1 MTGPGSSGE
10 QRAQERFGTS
20 SRAAAFHA
28 NQMLNHLNQPM
39 QQFIARMEMV
49 FIATA
54 DARGECDCSFRAGAP
69 GFVQVLDEKTL
80 AYPEYRGNGVLASVG
95 NILENPHI
103 GLIFLDY
110 YQTTI
115 GLHVNGTARVLDPA
129 EVTRYPS
136 LPASMAEAA
145 QLKGGRRPEAWI
157 MIDVEEAYIHC
168 SKHVPL
174 LKRMDKQIAWGSDD
188 DQAKG
193 GNFFKVKPSTPPHRV
208 GR

>member
-10 QRAQERFGTS
+10 RRAQERFGTTG
-20 SRAAAFHA
+20 RAAGFYAK
-28 NQMLNHLNQPM
+28 QMLNHLNQEM

-80 AYPEYRGNGVLASVG
+80 AYPEYRGNGVLASLG
-95 NILENPHI
+95 NILDNPHI

-110 YQTTI
+110 YQTTV
-115 GLHVNGTARVLDPA
+115 GLHVNGTARVLDPSEA
-129 EVTRYPS
+129 AGLPH
-136 LPASMAEAA
+136 LPAGMAEAA
-145 QLKGGRRPEAWI
+145 HIKGGRHPEAWI
-157 MIDVEEAYIHC
+157 IIGVEEAYIHC

-174 LKRMDKQIAWGSDD
+174 LKRQDKQIAWGTDD
-188 DQAKG
+188 DVAKG
-193 GNFFKVKPSTPPHRV
+193 GNFFKVKP
-208 GR
+208 